1 MHTMKLGRSGSWEV
15 GYYEPNETNEGSPV
29 HYWTRLALIAH
40 AAHAAELVS
49 YLNGGPKP
57 VRVGLLEMLG
67 T

>member
-1 MHTMKLGRSGSWEV
+1 MHTMKRTRDGWEV
-15 GYYEPNETNEGSPV
+15 GYYEPTETNEGSPV

-67 T
+67 A